1 MIRQLHLYLKGHIDY
16 DIIMS
21 WKKHAETW
29 MVVDEFFSKAQG

>member
-16 DIIMS
+16 DIMS